1 MTFADH
7 EQMQENGRYFNRKE
21 LYMKKLTHAEITQMM
36 ECGQW
41 LKATG
46 SRKNLMQH
54 SFYEV
59 IADLLALKEVQ
70 ELKQYR
76 HHIVTTRFQH
86 SLNVSY
92 YNYILCRLLRLD
104 ARSAARAG
112 LLHDLYFY
120 DTKTFT
126 QSGHAIRHSQYHPM
140 VALDNAQQLLPMNA
154 REQDM
159 IVKHMWPVTLQRPKY
174 AETYILTFVD
184 KYCALIEFVLSQPAR
199 FFAWRRRKQMQKSLS

>member
-1 MTFADH
+1 MD
-7 EQMQENGRYFNRKE
+7 GKE
-21 LYMKKLTHAEITQMM
+21 RSMNKEKRMEIARLT
-36 ECGQW
+36 ECGRW

-46 SRKNLMQH
+46 SRRNLMEHQ
-54 SFYEV
+54 FYAH
-59 IADLLALKEVQ
+59 IADLLAMPEVQ
-70 ELKQYR
+70 ELKNYR

-92 YNYILCRLLRLD
+92 YNYLLCRLFRLD

-120 DTKTFT
+120 DTKQYT
-126 QSGHAIRHSQYHPM
+126 QSRKAIRHSQFHPM
-140 VALDNAQQLLPMNA
+140 AALDNAMQLLPMNA

-159 IVKHMWPVTLQRPKY
+159 IVKHMWPVTTQRPKY

-184 KYCALIEFVLSQPAR
+184 KYCALIEFLLPQPAR
-199 FFAWRRRKQMQKSLS
+199 FLRWCGFAG

>member
-1 MTFADH
+1 MS
-7 EQMQENGRYFNRKE
+7 
-21 LYMKKLTHAEITQMM
+21 KLTRAEITKMV

-59 IADLLALKEVQ
+59 VADLLALKEVQ

-86 SLNVSY
+86 SLNVAY
-92 YNYILCRLLRLD
+92 YNYLLCRLFRLD

-112 LLHDLYFY
+112 MLHDLYFY
-120 DTKTFT
+120 DTKAFT
-126 QSGHAIRHSQYHPM
+126 RSSHAMRHSHYHPM
-140 VALDNAQQLLPMNA
+140 VALDNAQQILPINE

-159 IVKHMWPVTLQRPKY
+159 IIKHMWPVTLQMPKY

-199 FFAWRRRKQMQKSLS
+199 FFAWRQRKQMLKGIS

>member
-1 MTFADH
+1 
-7 EQMQENGRYFNRKE
+7 
-21 LYMKKLTHAEITQMM
+21 MKQHKRAEIIRLI
-36 ECGQW
+36 ESGQW

-46 SRKNLMQH
+46 SRKNLMEH
-54 SFYEV
+54 PFYTE
-59 IADLLALKEVQ
+59 IADLLELHEVQ
-70 ELKQYR
+70 SLKQYR

-92 YNYILCRLLRLD
+92 YNYLLCCLFRLD

-120 DTKTFT
+120 DTKAFT
-126 QSGHAIRHSQYHPM
+126 SSCPPIRHSQYHPM
-140 VALDNAQQLLPMNA
+140 AALDNAQQLLSIND

-159 IVKHMWPVTLQRPKY
+159 IVKHMWPVTQQRPKY

-184 KYCALIEFVLSQPAR
+184 KYCALIEFLLPQPAR
-199 FFAWRRRKQMQKSLS
+199 LLRWVKRTAWARG

>member
-1 MTFADH
+1 
-7 EQMQENGRYFNRKE
+7 
-21 LYMKKLTHAEITQMM
+21 MKKLTRAEIAHLI
-36 ECGQW
+36 ENGKW

-54 SFYEV
+54 SFYEH
-59 IADLLALKEVQ
+59 IADLLDLHEVQALKEF
-70 ELKQYR
+70 R

-92 YNYILCRLLRLD
+92 YNYILCKLFRLD

-126 QSGHAIRHSQYHPM
+126 QSKCAIRHSHYHPM

-174 AETYILTFVD
+174 AETYILTMVD
-184 KYCALIEFVLSQPAR
+184 KYCALIEFVLPQPGR
-199 FFAWRRRKQMQKSLS
+199 FWRWVRKRAALRTA